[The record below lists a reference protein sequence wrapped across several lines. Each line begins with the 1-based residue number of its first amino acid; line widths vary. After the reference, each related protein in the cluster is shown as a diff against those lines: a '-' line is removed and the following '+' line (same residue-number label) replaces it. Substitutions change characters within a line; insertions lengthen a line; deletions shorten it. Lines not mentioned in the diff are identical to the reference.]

1 MALQTG
7 ESDIAVRI
15 EQPSRLLVFPLDALN
30 QLIQSDAIMGVKLTR
45 NALGRVWQRF
55 QQLADQLS
63 RLRAQA
69 K

>member
-1 MALQTG
+1 
-7 ESDIAVRI
+7 
-15 EQPSRLLVFPLDALN
+15 
-30 QLIQSDAIMGVKLTR
+30 LIQSDAVMGVKLTR

-55 QQLADQLS
+55 QQIADQLS